1 MDAEWSDE
9 HEHDDCGVDE
19 GVGEVVDDAGEIVDT
34 RAEMD
39 RCIFEIG
46 VEDEPDSGEDGG
58 ENNDLADRRS
68 RKPINQ
74 KDKII
79 GLALGQ
85 QESSP
90 GKH

>member
-19 GVGEVVDDAGEIVDT
+19 GVGEVVDDAGEIVDA
-34 RAEMD
+34 RAEVD
-39 RCIFEIG
+39 WCIFEIG
-46 VEDEPDSGEDGG
+46 VEEEPDGSEDSG

-79 GLALGQ
+79 WLALGQ